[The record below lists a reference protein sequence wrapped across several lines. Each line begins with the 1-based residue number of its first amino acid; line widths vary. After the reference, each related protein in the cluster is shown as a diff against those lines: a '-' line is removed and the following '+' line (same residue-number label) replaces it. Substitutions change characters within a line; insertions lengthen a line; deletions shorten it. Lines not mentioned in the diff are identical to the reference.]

1 MSTSI
6 CFYPLGLENKD
17 ISVDNNTNGYKS
29 VADVDEVVE
38 EVEEEANKNIIRMGG
53 DEDSLSYD
61 HNTVEDTK
69 DRVHQHHPIQGTLGL
84 LIDHMD
90 QTSIGGVDQNQSY
103 H

>member
-17 ISVDNNTNGYKS
+17 ISVDNNTNGYES
-29 VADVDEVVE
+29 IADVDEVVK
-38 EVEEEANKNIIRMGG
+38 EVEEDTNRDIVWMGG
-53 DEDSLSYD
+53 DKDSLSYD
-61 HNTVEDTK
+61 NNTVEDTK

-84 LIDHMD
+84 HLDHMD
-90 QTSIGGVDQNQSY
+90 QTSIGGVDQDQSY